1 MKKISLVVILLTLLA
16 GCVVGPKYQKPVV
29 DVPVQFRD
37 SQYSKATDTIS
48 YLNWWDMFQD
58 TVLQGLIREAVQNN
72 RNIRTTLARVEES
85 RLALGF
91 TRTASLPSIGYGAKA
106 GYYDLSN
113 NNNNEIGGGLP
124 RASYNLFAQASWEP
138 DFWGKYKNQK
148 LAAEAEMHATED
160 DYRYMYISLVAE
172 TAMQYFLL
180 RDLDERMLIAEQ
192 TIKSRESSLGIIR
205 ARFEKGEVAEMDK
218 LQAEGQLAI
227 ARATYY
233 NLQRNIRTTENA
245 LSVLTGKQP
254 GEIRRGFF
262 NHEQKMPPELPV
274 GLPST
279 LLSQRP
285 DVRAAENMIQAQVA
299 RIGIAEAVR
308 YPSFDLMALFG
319 VHSQDISQL
328 FSTNALATVLTGGIT
343 GPIFQFGRNK
353 KRVEI
358 EKKRSEQF
366 VLQYEQAILNA
377 SKEVQDGLIGIE
389 TYKKERENLE
399 ILVATTKKTQE
410 LSWARYEAG
419 YSSYLELLDAER
431 MQFDAANNASII
443 RREQLISL
451 VKLYKALGGG
461 WDKNQNF

>member
-91 TRTASLPSIGYGAKA
+91 TRTASLPSIGYGGKA

>member
-227 ARATYY
+227 ARATFY

-262 NHEQKMPPELPV
+262 NYEQKMPPELPV

-328 FSTNALATVLTGGIT
+328 FSTNALATILTGGIT

-431 MQFDAANNASII
+431 MQFDAANNASVI

>member
-1 MKKISLVVILLTLLA
+1 MKKISLVVILLTVLA

-29 DVPVQFRD
+29 DMPVQFRD

-58 TVLQGLIREAVQNN
+58 TALQGLIREAVQNN

-85 RLALGF
+85 RLSLGF

-124 RASYNLFAQASWEP
+124 RSSYNLFAQASWEP

-192 TIKSRESSLGIIR
+192 TIKSRESSLGIIK

-254 GEIRRGFF
+254 GEIRRGVF

>member
-1 MKKISLVVILLTLLA
+1 MKKISLVVIVLTVLA
-16 GCVVGPKYQKPVV
+16 GCVVGPKYQQPVV

-37 SQYSKATDTIS
+37 SQYSKATDTIF

-85 RLALGF
+85 RLSLGF
-91 TRTASLPSIGYGAKA
+91 TRRASLPSIGYGAKA

-113 NNNNEIGGGLP
+113 GNNNEIGGGLP

-192 TIKSRESSLGIIR
+192 TIKSRESSLGIIK

-254 GEIRRGFF
+254 GEIRRGYF
-262 NHEQKMPPELPV
+262 NHEQKVPPELPV

-308 YPSFDLMALFG
+308 YPTFDLMALFG

-328 FSTNALATVLTGGIT
+328 FSTNALATVLTAGIT

-461 WDKNQNF
+461 WDKNLNF

>member
-148 LAAEAEMHATED
+148 IAAEAEMHATED
-160 DYRYMYISLVAE
+160 DYRYMYISLIAE

-227 ARATYY
+227 ARATFY

-431 MQFDAANNASII
+431 MQFDAANNASVI
-443 RREQLISL
+443 RREQLFSL